1 MKLGLALTAS
11 LITACSL
18 VFTAQAAPPEGKGQ
32 GNKANN
38 SSNKGRGGPNMH
50 GNKGNSGKGGPNKS
64 RAHDDNK
71 RRFSGDHSRHNDYY
85 DDRHRHS
92 RGDNLVGDL
101 VYAGIS
107 AALARDYAQSYGLRG
122 YSELPPGIRKNLA
135 RGKPLPP
142 GIAKKIVSSSLLS
155 RLPRHDGYEWRIAG
169 TDLVLIS
176 IATAVVADI
185 LYDVF

>member
-18 VFTAQAAPPEGKGQ
+18 VFTAQAAAPEGKGQ

-38 SSNKGRGGPNMH
+38 SSNKG
-50 GNKGNSGKGGPNKS
+50 NSGKGGPNKS
-64 RAHDDNK
+64 RAHDGNK
-71 RRFSGDHSRHNDYY
+71 SRFY
-85 DDRHRHS
+85 DDRHKHS
-92 RGDNLVGDL
+92 QGDNLVVDL

-155 RLPRHDGYEWRIAG
+155 RLPRHDGYEWRVAG

-176 IATAVVADI
+176 LATAVVADI